1 MSDLKIPVALVFAMA
16 VQLVALV
23 WYISGMVHDIEHLE
37 GTVSA
42 QEDIIELQKLIKDD
56 NLPFCDGGFFWGHQF
71 QEESMKDYKKIDLK
85 FCKDALKWIK
95 EGKEVWYDCW
105 W

>member
-1 MSDLKIPVALVFAMA
+1 MADMKIPVALVFAMA

-42 QEDIIELQKLIKDD
+42 QQDVIELLNADVNDLWVFCTFTENRWAEAYVDD
-56 NLPFCDGGFFWGHQF
+56 MVYERVCG
-71 QEESMKDYKKIDLK
+71 S
-85 FCKDALKWIK
+85 
-95 EGKEVWYDCW
+95 KEVEN
-105 W
+105 

>member
-1 MSDLKIPVALVFAMA
+1 VAISVASLMADMKIPVALVFAMA

-42 QEDIIELQKLIKDD
+42 QKDIIDLLNDD
-56 NLPFCDGGFFWGHQF
+56 VNDLWVFCTYT
-71 QEESMKDYKKIDLK
+71 EN
-85 FCKDALKWIK
+85 KWAEAYMDDMVYERVCGSK
-95 EGKEVWYDCW
+95 EFVNE
-105 W
+105 

>member
-1 MSDLKIPVALVFAMA
+1 MSDMKIPVALVFAMA

-42 QEDIIELQKLIKDD
+42 QQDIIELLNADVNDLWEFCTFTENKWAEAYMDD
-56 NLPFCDGGFFWGHQF
+56 MVYERVCG
-71 QEESMKDYKKIDLK
+71 S
-85 FCKDALKWIK
+85 
-95 EGKEVWYDCW
+95 KEVVN
-105 W
+105 